1 LIFFIFYYTYFMRG
15 NDILPEPGNAENLE
29 KLITQQKSLVPFIG
43 AGFSV
48 PACPTWAKF
57 LDLFFDGIKGEFL
70 LAEDIKHYKQ
80 LQDSGL
86 EKKFEKMADFLVNK
100 AGRRKFEEEI
110 TAYFDKPLKTS
121 MKPKFNLLHRAFPGL
136 KITTNFDCLVG
147 NHIPGVW
154 VCYGTKEDELERLF
168 THSDQNSLLKIH
180 GGLRDIHS
188 IVLDS
193 SRYADLYGHPES
205 FDPNA
210 PLPVFLKRVFT
221 NCSLLFI
228 GCSLAH
234 DRTIMIMESLKHMR
248 HHFAIMKRPRK
259 KKERVE
265 MNRRLSNLGII
276 PIWITDFAQIEDI
289 LRQLAG
295 PRKGEPDTDIIDHGV
310 PFVGRVEQLEQ
321 IRENLGQAGSS
332 GSVQMI
338 TGRLFSIDGAGG
350 VGKTTLAMEAAK
362 RYKGAF
368 KDGVLKPIRVDEHT
382 PISFAVHLAAS

>member
-1 LIFFIFYYTYFMRG
+1 MRG
-15 NDILPEPGNAENLE
+15 NDILHEPGNAENLE
-29 KLITQQKSLVPFIG
+29 KLIVQQKSLVPFIG

-70 LAEDIKHYKQ
+70 LEEDIKHYKQ
-80 LQDSGL
+80 LKDSGH
-86 EKKFEKMADFLVNK
+86 EKKFEKMADFLVKK

-121 MKPKFNLLHRAFPGL
+121 MKPKFKLLHKAFPGL
-136 KITTNFDCLVG
+136 KITTNFDCLVENSAIG
-147 NHIPGVW
+147 SNVW
-154 VCYGTKEDELERLF
+154 VCYGTGAGELDKKF
-168 THSDQNSLLKIH
+168 THFDQNSLLKIH

-188 IVLDS
+188 IALDS
-193 SRYADLYGHPES
+193 TRYADLYGHPGS
-205 FDPNA
+205 FDPDA

-234 DRTIMIMESLKHMR
+234 DRTIMIMESLEHMR
-248 HHFAIMKRPRK
+248 PHFAIMKQSHK

-265 MNRRLSNLGII
+265 MNQRLSHLGIT
-276 PIWITDFAQIEDI
+276 PIWITDFAQIEEI
-289 LRQLAG
+289 LRQLAEPG
-295 PRKGEPDTDIIDHGV
+295 KGEPDTDIIDHGV

-321 IRENLGQAGSS
+321 IRENLEQAGSF

-350 VGKTTLAMEAAK
+350 VGKTILAMEAAK
-362 RYKGAF
+362 RFKSAF
-368 KDGVLKPIRVDEHT
+368 KDGVL
-382 PISFAVHLAAS
+382 